1 MRIIHLKLN
10 HCEDAA
16 LKRTLMS
23 PLFMNKNLHHS
34 AWETDARG
42 NAVVRACGNR
52 TLQQTMKHHKHDI
65 VSIEINDLYNL
76 LYLTKYNNTRLLQ
89 HSILTSKRQTPNT
102 EFTGTTGD
110 KGSLLPRQRHR
121 QNAKST
127 LKSHARV

>member
-10 HCEDAA
+10 HCQDAA

-23 PLFMNKNLHHS
+23 LLFMNKNLHQGV
-34 AWETDARG
+34 WETDARG
-42 NAVVRACGNR
+42 NAVVLACGNR

-76 LYLTKYNNTRLLQ
+76 LYLTKYNNPRLLQ
-89 HSILTSKRQTPNT
+89 HSIL
-102 EFTGTTGD
+102 TGTTGD